1 MNVSNTNLNYLDGW
15 VDEYRNTYH
24 HSIGS
29 KHVNAAYSVLWE
41 EIESNSKAHEFSVG
55 EAVKITKDIR
65 IFLTKLTRKINEK
78 KYLLLILC
86 WILIFELISW
96 KIRTEKIFESFYQ

>member
-86 WILIFELISW
+86 WILIFELTSW

>member
-1 MNVSNTNLNYLDGW
+1 M
-15 VDEYRNTYH
+15 
-24 HSIGS
+24 
-29 KHVNAAYSVLWE
+29 NAAYSVLWE

-86 WILIFELISW
+86 
-96 KIRTEKIFESFYQ
+96 